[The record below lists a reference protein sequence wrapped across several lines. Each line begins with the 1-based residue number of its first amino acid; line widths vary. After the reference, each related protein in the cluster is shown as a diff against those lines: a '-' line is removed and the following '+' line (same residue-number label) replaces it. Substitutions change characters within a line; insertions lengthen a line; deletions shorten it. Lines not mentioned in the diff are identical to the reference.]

1 MVSGVCPIVNG
12 NEQLAGWTWNGTR
25 RGWGPICLAG
35 LYLILRLLTYPSLV
49 YLARKR
55 STTVV

>member
-12 NEQLAGWTWNGTR
+12 NEQLDRLDFERYPT
-25 RGWGPICLAG
+25 WGPICLAG

>member
-12 NEQLAGWTWNGTR
+12 NEQLDRLDFERYPTTWV
-25 RGWGPICLAG
+25 GPICLAG
-35 LYLILRLLTYPSLV
+35 LYLILRLLPYLSLV

-55 STTVV
+55 SAT

>member
-12 NEQLAGWTWNGTR
+12 NEQLDRLAFERYPTWV
-25 RGWGPICLAG
+25 GPICLAG
-35 LYLILRLLTYPSLV
+35 LYLILRLLTYLSLV

-55 STTVV
+55 SAT